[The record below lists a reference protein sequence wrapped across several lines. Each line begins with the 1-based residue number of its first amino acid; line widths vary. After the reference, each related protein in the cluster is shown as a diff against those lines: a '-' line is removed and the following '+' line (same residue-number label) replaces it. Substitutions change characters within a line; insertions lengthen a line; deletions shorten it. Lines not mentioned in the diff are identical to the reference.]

1 MSGKYIFLTRK
12 ESLFATKYADMS
24 EHEFYCFVL
33 GLLNSTALEYY
44 QKLISGC
51 LYSQKYRYT
60 TTNLNKWPIPRIEN
74 GDAKKIAKY
83 VDGIINGNIKIKEA
97 ECKINDIVFKTFN
110 LSENEIVQINKCTG
124 KEAA

>member
-1 MSGKYIFLTRK
+1 M
-12 ESLFATKYADMS
+12 
-24 EHEFYCFVL
+24 L
-33 GLLNSTALEYY
+33 GLLNSAALEYY